1 MAGLDI
7 SGVQSSGTVILESR
21 VPFSVQQ
28 KKKILSVVRFIFFV
42 YGFTFDFGFRHFFFL
57 TSETRIVPFGTLSCL
72 ILSRL
77 DVGIL

>member
-7 SGVQSSGTVILESR
+7 SGVQSSGAVILESR

-28 KKKILSVVRFIFFV
+28 KKKSSVLYDSFFFV
-42 YGFTFDFGFRHFFFL
+42 YGFTFDFGFRHFFL